1 MSTFAS
7 SFDQLALGEL
17 ARFAGNAT
25 PADVEE
31 ALRPA
36 FAKASAGTQAH
47 GGRASLADF
56 AALISP
62 AASEPQYL
70 EAMAQRSRALTLKHF
85 GRVIRFFAPLYVS
98 NECINIC
105 KYCGFS
111 RDNPILR
118 VTLTPDQVVTEARYL
133 REQGFRHILL
143 VAGEHPHFISNNYLR
158 DCVARLHPEW
168 PSISLEVGPL
178 ETEQYVPIVHAGAE
192 GLVVYQETYD
202 RGVYDAMHTSGPK
215 KNFDWRL
222 ETPERAYAAGFKRLG
237 IGALLGLAP
246 WRQEAIALAA
256 HAAYLLKTCWKAQLT
271 ISAPRLRPAAGE
283 FEPLVHMTDRDFVQF
298 ICALRIAFPEV
309 GLVLSTR
316 ESAKLRDN
324 LVPLGITM
332 MSAGSHTEP
341 GGYTG
346 QGKEELHLTKGG
358 RMVKPSLPVIE
369 SEGEHATVQFEIADE
384 RTPAQVAA
392 RLEEMGY
399 EAVWK
404 DWEGALNEA

>member
-1 MSTFAS
+1 MSFSSEFDSLAS
-7 SFDQLALGEL
+7 AEL
-17 ARFAGNAT
+17 SAFSQNAT
-25 PADVEE
+25 AADVEA
-31 ALRPA
+31 ALARSSTSG
-36 FAKASAGTQAH
+36 K
-47 GGRASLADF
+47 RLSLADF
-56 AALISP
+56 AALTSP
-62 AASEPQYL
+62 TAAEPQYL
-70 EAMAQRSRALTLKHF
+70 EALARQSHNLTRKHF
-85 GRVIRFFAPLYVS
+85 GRVMRFFAPLYVS

-105 KYCGFS
+105 RYCGFS

-118 VTLTPDQVVTEARYL
+118 VTLTVEQVATEARYL

-143 VAGEHPHFISNNYLR
+143 VAGEHPHFVSDNYLR
-158 DCVARLHPEW
+158 DCVARLHADW

-178 ETEQYVPIVHAGAE
+178 ETEQYVPIVQAGAE

-202 RGVYDAMHTSGPK
+202 RGVYDAMHVSGPK
-215 KNFDWRL
+215 KDMDWRL
-222 ETPERAYAAGFKRLG
+222 DTLERGYTAGFKRLG

-246 WRQEAIALAA
+246 WRNEAIALAA
-256 HAAYLLKTCWKAQLT
+256 HGAHLLRKCWMAQLT

-283 FEPLVHMTDRDFVQF
+283 FEPLVNMSDRELVQF
-298 ICALRIAFPEV
+298 ICALRLAFPEV

-346 QGKEELHLTKGG
+346 QGKAELHVTKGG
-358 RMVKPSLPVIE
+358 RMVKPSTPVIE
-369 SEGEHATVQFEIADE
+369 SEGEHATVQFEIADN
-384 RTPAQVAA
+384 RSPAEVAA
-392 RLEEMGY
+392 RLEQMGY

-404 DWEGALNEA
+404 DWESVLNEA

>member
-1 MSTFAS
+1 MSIAS
-7 SFDQLALGEL
+7 ELNSLALAEL
-17 ARFAGNAT
+17 SHFAQNAT
-25 PADVEE
+25 AADVEA
-31 ALRPA
+31 ALARSGKRISP
-36 FAKASAGTQAH
+36 
-47 GGRASLADF
+47 ADF

-62 AASEPQYL
+62 AAAQPQYI
-70 EAMAQRSRALTLKHF
+70 EAMAQRSHDLTLRHF

-118 VTLTPDQVVTEARYL
+118 VTLTADQVATEARYL
-133 REQGFRHILL
+133 HEQGFRHILL
-143 VAGEHPHFISNNYLR
+143 VAGEHPHFISDDYLR
-158 DCVARLHPEW
+158 DCVARLHGDW
-168 PSISLEVGPL
+168 PSISLEIGPL
-178 ETEQYVPIVHAGAE
+178 EAEQYVPIVQAGAE

-202 RGVYDAMHTSGPK
+202 RGVYDAMHVSGPK
-215 KNFDWRL
+215 KDFLWRL

-246 WRQEAIALAA
+246 WRNEAIALAA
-256 HAAYLLKTCWKAQLT
+256 HARHLLKKCWMAQLT

-283 FEPLVHMTDRDFVQF
+283 FQPLAPMSDRELVQF
-298 ICALRIAFPEV
+298 VCAMRIAFPEV

-316 ESAKLRDN
+316 ESAMLRDN

-346 QGKEELHLTKGG
+346 QGREALHVTKGG
-358 RMVKPSLPVIE
+358 RMMKPGLPVIA
-369 SEGEHATVQFEIADE
+369 SEGEHATVLFEIADN
-384 RTPAQVAA
+384 RSPAEVAA
-392 RLEEMGY
+392 RLEQLGY
-399 EAVWK
+399 EPVWK
-404 DWEGALNEA
+404 DWEGALNAA

>member
-1 MSTFAS
+1 MASFAS
-7 SFDQLALGEL
+7 NCNQLALGEL
-17 ARFAGNAT
+17 SRVAQNAT
-25 PADVEE
+25 TADVEE
-31 ALRPA
+31 VLQ
-36 FAKASAGTQAH
+36 QADS
-47 GGRASLADF
+47 GRLSSPHF

-62 AASEPQYL
+62 AAGQPEYL
-70 EAMAQRSRALTLKHF
+70 EAMAQRSHALTVKNF
-85 GRVIRFFAPLYVS
+85 GRVMRFFAPLYVS

-118 VTLTPDQVVTEARYL
+118 VTLSVEQVATEARYL

-143 VAGEHPHFISNNYLR
+143 VAGEHPHFISDNYLR
-158 DCVARLHPEW
+158 DCVARLRSEW
-168 PSISLEVGPL
+168 PSISLEVAPM
-178 ETEQYVPIVHAGAE
+178 ETEQYVPIVQAGAE

-202 RGVYDAMHTSGPK
+202 RGVYDAMHVSGPK
-215 KNFDWRL
+215 KDFDWRL

-246 WRQEAIALAA
+246 WRNEAIALAA
-256 HAAYLLKTCWKAQLT
+256 HAMYLLKKCWMAQLT
-271 ISAPRLRPAAGE
+271 ISVPRLRPAAGE
-283 FEPLVHMTDRDFVQF
+283 FEPLVNMSDRELVQF
-298 ICALRIAFPEV
+298 VCALRIAFPEV

-346 QGKEELHLTKGG
+346 QGREELHITKGG
-358 RMVKPSLPVIE
+358 RLLKPDAPVIE
-369 SEGEHATVQFEIADE
+369 SEGEHATVQFQIADN
-384 RTPAQVAA
+384 RSPADVAA
-392 RLEEMGY
+392 RLEQMGY
-399 EAVWK
+399 EPVWK
-404 DWEGALNEA
+404 DWETALNET